1 MTTVSV
7 TAPAEDVQSIAATLV
22 EERLAAC
29 VNRVPCRS
37 TYRWEGTVHTDDESI
52 LVIKTTADLYRELAD
67 RIAALHPHEVPCI
80 ERFDEADVH
89 PPFAAWCAEAVGEGA
104 APE

>member
-1 MTTVSV
+1 MTTVYA
-7 TAPAEDVQSIAATLV
+7 TAPAEDAQSIAATLV

-37 TYRWEGTVHTDDESI
+37 TYRWEGTVHTDDEAI
-52 LVIKTTADLYRELAD
+52 LVIKTTAARYPELVE
-67 RIAALHPHEVPCI
+67 RITAVHPHDVPCI
-80 ERFDEADVH
+80 ERFDENDVH
-89 PPFAAWCAEAVGEGA
+89 PPFAAWCAEAVGEES